1 MAMQEARNDPRFEG
15 VNFDVFWRPF
25 QLNANA
31 PKGKGVNKMEMYLE
45 KFGKARCDAMLPQMI
60 QTGLSV
66 GIRFSYGGFTGN
78 TFDSHRLIWKAR
90 KEGGSELQDKVV
102 ESLFKAYFEEEK
114 SIGETSV
121 LVECAKRAGMGESGV
136 REFLEDTN
144 GSASGAKEVQE
155 ELDEYR
161 RNYRVSGV
169 PFFVFNDKYS
179 MSGAQPATEI
189 LSVFKKLI

>member
-1 MAMQEARNDPRFEG
+1 MQEARDDPKFEG
-15 VNFDVFWRPF
+15 VEFDVLWRPF

-78 TFDSHRLIWKAR
+78 TFNSHRLIWKAR
-90 KEGGSELQDKVV
+90 EEGGTELQDKVV
-102 ESLFKAYFEEEK
+102 ESLFKAYFEEEQ
-114 SIGETSV
+114 SMGETNV
-121 LVECAKRAGMGESGV
+121 LVECAKRAGMGESDV
-136 REFLEDTN
+136 RGFIEDTN
-144 GSASGAKEVQE
+144 GSGTKEVQR
-155 ELDEYR
+155 ELDGYG
-161 RNYRVSGV
+161 RNYQVSGV
-169 PFFVFNDKYS
+169 PFFVFNDKYT
-179 MSGAQPATEI
+179 MSGAQPASEI

>member
-1 MAMQEARNDPRFEG
+1 MQEARDDPKFEG
-15 VNFDVFWRPF
+15 VEFDVLWRPF

-78 TFDSHRLIWKAR
+78 TFNSHRLIWKAR
-90 KEGGSELQDKVV
+90 EEGGTELQDKVV
-102 ESLFKAYFEEEK
+102 ESLFKTYFEEEQ
-114 SIGETSV
+114 SMGETNV
-121 LVECAKRAGMGESGV
+121 LVECAKRAGMGESDV
-136 REFLEDTN
+136 RGFIEDTN
-144 GSASGAKEVQE
+144 GAGTKEVQK
-155 ELDEYR
+155 ELDGYG
-161 RNYRVSGV
+161 RNYQVSGV
-169 PFFVFNDKYS
+169 PFFVFNDKYT
-179 MSGAQPATEI
+179 MSGAQPASEI

>member
-1 MAMQEARNDPRFEG
+1 MQEARDDPKFEG
-15 VNFDVFWRPF
+15 VEFDVLWRPF

-31 PKGKGVNKMEMYLE
+31 LKGKGVNKMDMYLE

-78 TFDSHRLIWKAR
+78 TFNSHRLIWKAR
-90 KEGGSELQDKVV
+90 EEGGSELQDKVV

-114 SIGETSV
+114 SMGETSV

-136 REFLEDTN
+136 KEFLEDTN
-144 GSASGAKEVQE
+144 GSATKEVQK
-155 ELDEYR
+155 ELDGFR

-169 PFFVFNDKYS
+169 PFFVFNDNYT
-179 MSGAQPATEI
+179 MSGAQPASEI
-189 LSVFKKLI
+189 LSVFKKLV

>member
-102 ESLFKAYFEEEK
+102 ESLFKA
-114 SIGETSV
+114 
-121 LVECAKRAGMGESGV
+121 
-136 REFLEDTN
+136 
-144 GSASGAKEVQE
+144 
-155 ELDEYR
+155 
-161 RNYRVSGV
+161 
-169 PFFVFNDKYS
+169 
-179 MSGAQPATEI
+179 
-189 LSVFKKLI
+189 